1 MNEIDPTTVRLSLKE
16 RRDTRIVSLVTVTTL
31 EDWKAIQTIH
41 GLSAGDLFAWAVK
54 LLKNHPRLLDEGY
67 ELKEKE

>member
-1 MNEIDPTTVRLSLKE
+1 MPEIDPTTVRLSLPE
-16 RRDTRIVSLVTVTTL
+16 RRDTRITSLVTPSTL

-41 GLSAGDLFAWAVK
+41 NLSAGDLFGWAVK
-54 LLKNHPRLLDEGY
+54 LIKEHPNIMSKDY